1 MQQTISG
8 VDINYEIVG
17 THGPWVALMSSGRR
31 GYQELLPLSEK
42 IVSHGFRV
50 LLHDRRNTGASGIS
64 INAEKSEVEVWAEDL
79 HELLSEL
86 NVSPIF
92 VGGSSSGART
102 AIEFGL
108 RYPNDVHGLLLLRI
122 SGGEFAA
129 KKLPE
134 FYYGRFIRIVEEGG
148 MAALCETDAFREK
161 IEANPTNLETLMNPP
176 PEYFI
181 STMSKLRDLM
191 IKNSH
196 LPVMDVTEEE
206 LQSIEV
212 PTIIISGNDEI
223 HTTESSE
230 AAHRA
235 IRGSVIHKLSIIDF
249 DVPIDPFDQ
258 WTPYEKEISNVFSEF
273 MKDTLVEEYRELFG
287 IPAPGRDSN
296 VA

>member
-8 VDINYEIVG
+8 IDINYEIIG
-17 THGPWVALMSSGRR
+17 NHGPWVALISGGRR
-31 GYQELLPLSEK
+31 AYQEIVPLSEK
-42 IVSHGFRV
+42 IASYGFRV

-148 MAALCETDAFREK
+148 MAALCKTDAYRER
-161 IEANPTNLETLMNPP
+161 IEANPANLEALMNMTAKH
-176 PEYFI
+176 FI
-181 STMSKLRDLM
+181 DVMSRLRELFTERA
-191 IKNSH
+191 H
-196 LPVMDVTEEE
+196 LPVMGVTEDE
-206 LQSIEV
+206 LQSIKA
-212 PTIIISGNDEI
+212 PTIIIPGNDKT
-223 HTTESSE
+223 HSSE
-230 AAHRA
+230 SGQAAHRL
-235 IRGSVIHKLSIIDF
+235 IPGSRIHNLPIADQ
-249 DVPIDPFDQ
+249 DVPLIPFDQ
-258 WTPYEKEISNVFSEF
+258 WAPYEVEITDVFCGFMKEIIAEH
-273 MKDTLVEEYRELFG
+273 
-287 IPAPGRDSN
+287 
-296 VA
+296 